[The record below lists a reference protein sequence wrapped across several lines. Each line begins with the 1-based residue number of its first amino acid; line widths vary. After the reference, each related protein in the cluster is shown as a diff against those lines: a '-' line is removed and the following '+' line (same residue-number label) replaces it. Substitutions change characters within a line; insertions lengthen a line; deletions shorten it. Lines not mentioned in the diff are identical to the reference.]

1 MSTIPIGIVAKGE
14 NMNACVDV
22 GNTTIGIGI
31 IENDELMYEFTINTE
46 KNKSEDEYY
55 YLISRL
61 LKDGGVDID
70 KIQTFILSSV
80 VPTLTKPLFSIFSR
94 LIKKTGFL
102 VGPSLKSGIPIK
114 IDNPNELGADLVA
127 DVVGIKHKYGY
138 PALVIDLGTATKL
151 LVVDNT
157 GAYIGG
163 IIAPGL
169 TISSQILTSSA
180 SLLPNVALEA
190 PKKVIGKNTIDAMN
204 SGLVYG
210 HSEMIKG
217 LIFKI
222 EKELGYSFKKVVTGG
237 NAKFIENL
245 FDKSYVFD
253 YELVY
258 QGLNELIKKNRGVRD
273 EK

>member
-1 MSTIPIGIVAKGE
+1 MK
-14 NMNACVDV
+14 ACVDV

-31 IENDELMYEFTINTE
+31 ILDDELVHEITINTE

-55 YLISRL
+55 SLISRL
-61 LKDGGVDID
+61 LKDRNVSVD
-70 KIQTFILSSV
+70 KIETFIVSSV
-80 VPTLTKPLFSIFSR
+80 VPTLTKPLFNVFTK
-94 LIKKTGFL
+94 LLKKEGFL

-114 IDNPNELGADLVA
+114 IDHPSELGADLVA
-127 DVVGIKHKYGY
+127 GIVGLKHKYGY
-138 PALVIDLGTATKL
+138 PSVVIDLGTATKL
-151 LVVDNT
+151 LVLDQSGT
-157 GAYIGG
+157 YIGG

-169 TISSQILTSSA
+169 TISSQTLTSST

-217 LIFKI
+217 LVFKI
-222 EKELGYSFKKVVTGG
+222 ERELGYSFKKIVTGG
-237 NAKFIENL
+237 NAKFVEKL
-245 FDKSYVFD
+245 FDQNYIFD
-253 YELVY
+253 NELVY
-258 QGLNELIKKNRGVRD
+258 QGLNELIKKNWIGGRN